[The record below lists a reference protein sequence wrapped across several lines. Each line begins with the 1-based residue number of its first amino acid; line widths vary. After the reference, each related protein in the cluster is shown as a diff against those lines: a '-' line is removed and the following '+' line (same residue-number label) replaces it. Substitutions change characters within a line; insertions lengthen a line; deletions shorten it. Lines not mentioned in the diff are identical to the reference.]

1 MNRAPIQPLCTDPWP
16 HRPRDAVRSK
26 VFRLA
31 GLLTAR
37 GAERAHVLDVSE
49 TGARLHCA
57 AALVAGDD
65 VAIEAAGVMVR
76 GCVMWVAEGRIGLRF
91 HRRLKEAELAQF
103 LAPIEIAR

>member
-16 HRPRDAVRSK
+16 HRPRGAVRSK

-37 GAERAHVLDVSE
+37 GTERAHVLDVSA

-57 AALVAGDD
+57 AALAAGDE
-65 VAIEAAGVMVR
+65 VAIETAGVTVR
-76 GCVMWVAEGRIGLRF
+76 GRVMWIADGRIGLRF
-91 HRRLKEAELAQF
+91 HRRLSEGELAQL
-103 LAPIEIAR
+103 LAPIEAAL